1 MAVAIAAGSADSSA
15 ANRLGLAGSAA
26 PPKGRSPKAQRVT
39 PAATTN
45 NASTVATNR
54 MPQCYRASSSVMLA
68 GVFAPRKSEF
78 LGLLRLAAP
87 LVFAQLAQ
95 NGLGF
100 VDTFMVG
107 RLGPGALAAMAL
119 GATTFFTTSIV
130 TSSVLYA
137 VGPVV
142 AHAIGAGRRDE
153 AGHVASQALW
163 LALAFAVPG
172 LIIFNTIGPL
182 LYLFGLEP
190 ETAALAAGY
199 LRAISFGFPFYLG
212 FQALRG
218 FLEGN
223 GDARPIMFIA
233 FFGVALNVLLCEALI
248 FGHFGL
254 PALGVVGT
262 GYATATVYFVMFVLL
277 AALVTWRYP
286 KAAVLKGMR
295 HLELRV
301 MRELVRVGWPIGF
314 TTGAEV
320 GLFSLSALLMG
331 RFGEDM
337 LAAHQVAMQ
346 SASMTFMVPLGMSI
360 ATGVLVGQA
369 AGRGDFAAVRRT
381 GFMGIFVAV
390 GFMVLT
396 ASLFAFAPR
405 YVIGIYA
412 DLNNP
417 ANATMIAT
425 AAGFLGIA
433 ALFQLFDG
441 VQVTAIGALRGL
453 RDTRMPM
460 LLTIVSY
467 WVVGVPTGLLLAFR
481 LGIGPR
487 GLWFGMVAGLA
498 TSAVLMTIRFSRRSR
513 LDVPPVVGASATRPT

>member
-1 MAVAIAAGSADSSA
+1 MFTA
-15 ANRLGLAGSAA
+15 
-26 PPKGRSPKAQRVT
+26 
-39 PAATTN
+39 
-45 NASTVATNR
+45 
-54 MPQCYRASSSVMLA
+54 
-68 GVFAPRKSEF
+68 VFAPRKSEF
-78 LGLLRLAAP
+78 LRLLRLAGP
-87 LVFAQLAQ
+87 LVLAQLAQ
-95 NGLGF
+95 NGMSF

-130 TSSVLYA
+130 TSSVLFA

-142 AHAIGAGRRDE
+142 AQAIGAGRRDE

-163 LALAFAVPG
+163 LAVVFAVPG
-172 LIIFNTIGPL
+172 IVIFHSIGPL

-199 LRAISFGFPFYLG
+199 LRAISLGFPFFLG

-223 GDARPIMFIA
+223 GDARPIMYIA

-262 GYATATVYFVMFVLL
+262 GYATATVYLVMFVLV

-286 KAAVLKGMR
+286 KQAVLRGMR
-295 HLELRV
+295 HLEFQV

-320 GLFSLSALLMG
+320 GLFTLSALLMG
-331 RFGEDM
+331 RFGEDI
-337 LAAHQVAMQ
+337 LAGHQVAMQ
-346 SASMTFMVPLGMSI
+346 SVSMTFMVPLGMSI

-369 AGRGDFAAVRRT
+369 AGRGDDAAVRRM
-381 GFMGIFVAV
+381 GFMGILAAI
-390 GFMVLT
+390 GFMTLT
-396 ASLFAFAPR
+396 ACLFAFAPR

-412 DLNNP
+412 SLDDP
-417 ANATMIAT
+417 TNASMIAT

-433 ALFQLFDG
+433 AIFQLFDG

-460 LLTIVSY
+460 LYTIFSY
-467 WVVGVPTGLLLAFR
+467 WLVGVPVGLLLAFK
-481 LGIGPR
+481 LGFGPR

-498 TSAVLMTIRFSRRSR
+498 TSAVLMTVRFARRSR
-513 LDVPPVVGASATRPT
+513 QVAPVVLGSPTTRPS